1 MSHLAIFSALYLIVA
16 SLSPVM
22 GMYALRL
29 HKNGTINRI
38 FFLICICL
46 MLWALGFSV
55 VAAAPDEETAVAWMR
70 VSAVGFEIVY
80 SAVVHF
86 VLLLTGHTKLLLKKW
101 FYPLLYLPAAV
112 CLYAFSISPELT
124 GQILR
129 FSYTGAGWIRNTPL
143 TAFDTFFRVY
153 YIAAVV
159 ISLLLLYFW
168 RRRSGSAEVKKQAGL
183 LIASF
188 SAFIFLSTFTD
199 ILNGQVIHL
208 PMPQMAPVFFALPI
222 GAILYCIRKY
232 HMMRDAASG
241 GEEPIL
247 DDERRAVVFRVASIG
262 LIAGGAVL
270 FVFQYFWRSDSDP
283 ALAIAASVL
292 LVALGVIAAYIR
304 CAPKGFF
311 YLEALLIFTTL
322 VVTPI
327 LTVNMAPAGGAAIW
341 AFPVMMIVSALVF
354 SSRDMLFSASLT
366 ILFSQVYQWAVV
378 PSADITVDD
387 RVYAGRLVV
396 LSGIVAIAFFVHK
409 IYTERLKENAA
420 QSRTQSLVSGVAS
433 KFFLSDGG
441 DAPEHMTALLKEL
454 SEFFEAD
461 TALICAVENE
471 YAELIGVHQYTADG
485 TEMTLQKKM
494 LCMERWEEFWRES
507 ESFSNADGSEK
518 GKATRVEK
526 LRNTPWIFVPIFEN
540 GKPVAFIYIEISRTF
555 YAWTKEQVVAVPVVS
570 RIVSDALEKLRAE
583 NRIKYMAYYDGLTGL
598 PNRQLFHDR
607 AEQAIHLARRSG
619 SVLGFMF
626 LDLDF
631 FKSIND
637 TIGHDGGD
645 KLLGILGQKLTGCLR
660 KSDTVARFG
669 GDEFLVMLNS
679 IADVEDIVG
688 VADKIMAMFQESIYL
703 QGQEVFVTAS
713 AGISVFPA
721 DGEDVQT
728 LIKHAD
734 IAMYT
739 AKEKGKNRYEF
750 CSYNMKER
758 VKYRVNLS
766 NHLYRAL
773 DRGEF
778 QVYYQPQI
786 DLSSEKIVGLE
797 ALLRWQHPEYG
808 LLSPGEFIP
817 LAEQTGLI
825 NPIGAW
831 VLETACT
838 QAAAWTRSGY
848 GEKRVAVNISV
859 VQLRNSEFV
868 RTVKE
873 IMRKT
878 CVNPAQ
884 LELEIAESTMMCE
897 PDYIVRVLNDLKTL
911 GISLS
916 IDDFGIEYS
925 SLNRLKLLPVDRL
938 KMDMQFVRGIDRGEK
953 DQAITT
959 VIMDLA
965 KNMDV
970 KLIAEGVENS
980 SQLDFLKD
988 RMCDEAQGYFYY
1000 RPMPAADAEEILKR

>member
-1 MSHLAIFSALYLIVA
+1 
-16 SLSPVM
+16 
-22 GMYALRL
+22 
-29 HKNGTINRI
+29 
-38 FFLICICL
+38 
-46 MLWALGFSV
+46 LWALGFSV
-55 VAAAPDEETAVAWMR
+55 IVAARNEKTAVLWMR
-70 VSAVGFEIVY
+70 ISAVGFEVVY
-80 SAVVHF
+80 SATVHF
-86 VLLLTGHTKLLLKKW
+86 VLLLTGHTKQLTKKW

-112 CLYAFSISPELT
+112 CLYVFSISPELT

-129 FSYTGAGWIRNTPL
+129 FSYTEAGWIRNTPL
-143 TAFDTFFRVY
+143 TVFDTLFRVY

-159 ISLLLLYFW
+159 ISLVLLWLW
-168 RRRSGSAEVKKQAGL
+168 RRRSGSADVKKQADL
-183 LIASF
+183 LIVSLSVAI
-188 SAFIFLSTFTD
+188 IFGTYTD
-199 ILNGQVIHL
+199 IINNNLIHL
-208 PMPQMAPVFFALPI
+208 PIPQMAPIFFVLPI
-222 GAILYCIRKY
+222 GAIFRCISKY
-232 HMMRDAASG
+232 HMMSNTILGD
-241 GEEPIL
+241 EELIL
-247 DDERRAVVFRVASIG
+247 NDERRVNVFRVASVG
-262 LIAGGAVL
+262 LIAGGVVL
-270 FVFQYFWRSDSDP
+270 FVLQYFWWTAGNP
-283 ALAIAASVL
+283 VLTVIASLL
-292 LVALGVIAAYIR
+292 LVAFGVISVYVQRAR
-304 CAPKGFF
+304 KGFF
-311 YLEALLIFTTL
+311 YLERLFILTTMI
-322 VVTPI
+322 VTPI
-327 LTVNMAPAGGAAIW
+327 LTVNMAPMGGSAMW
-341 AFPVMMIVSALVF
+341 AFPVMMIIAALVF
-354 SSRDMLFSASLT
+354 SSRNMLFSASFT
-366 ILFSQVYQWAVV
+366 VLFSQIYLLAVE
-378 PSADITVDD
+378 PSVNVTINYHTYVS
-387 RVYAGRLVV
+387 RIIIL
-396 LSGIVAIAFFVHK
+396 ICIMTIAYFVHR

-420 QSRTQSLVSGVAS
+420 QARTQSLVNDIAS
-433 KFFLSDGG
+433 KFFLSAQE

-454 SEFFEAD
+454 SEFFDAD
-461 TALICAVENE
+461 TAFICAVENE
-471 YAELIGVHQYTADG
+471 YADIIGMHQYTADG
-485 TEMTLQKKM
+485 TEMTPQHKM
-494 LCMERWEEFWRES
+494 LCMERWEEYRLKNEAQFIAEES
-507 ESFSNADGSEK
+507 DRKEVG
-518 GKATRVEK
+518 RVEK
-526 LRNTPWIFVPIFEN
+526 LCSTPWVFVPICES
-540 GKPVAFIYIEISRTF
+540 GKPAAFIYIETSRTF
-555 YAWTKEQVVAVPVVS
+555 HAWTKEQIIAVPVVS

-583 NRIKYMAYYDGLTGL
+583 NRIKYMAYYDSLTGL
-598 PNRQLFHDR
+598 SNRQLFHDR

-645 KLLGILGQKLTGCLR
+645 KLLGILGQKLTDCLR

-679 IADVEDIVG
+679 IADVEDIVK
-688 VADKIMAMFQESIYL
+688 VADKIMAMFQESVYL

-713 AGISVFPA
+713 AGISVFPV
-721 DGEDVQT
+721 DGDDVET

-750 CSYNMKER
+750 CSCNMKER

-766 NHLYRAL
+766 NHLYRVL
-773 DRGEF
+773 DRGELR
-778 QVYYQPQI
+778 VYYQPQI
-786 DLSSEKIVGLE
+786 HLSSGKIVGLE

-848 GEKRVAVNISV
+848 GDLRVAVNISV
-859 VQLRNSEFV
+859 VQLRNSKFV
-868 RTVKE
+868 STVAE
-873 IMRKT
+873 ILRKT

-884 LELEIAESTMMCE
+884 IELEITESTMMRE
-897 PDYIVRVLNDLKTL
+897 PDYIIRVLNDLKAL
-911 GISLS
+911 GVSIS

-925 SLNRLKLLPVDRL
+925 SLNRLKLLPLDSL
-938 KMDMQFVRGIDRGEK
+938 KMDIRFVRDIDKDNK

-1000 RPMPAADAEEILKR
+1000 RPMPAADMEKILKR